1 MFIPGYE
8 AFCVCFIRGIWRTK
22 NFLWQ
27 AKCFILWYS
36 QYKVFFTV
44 VEKNISIT
52 KSAKFS
58 TEKIHIHIL
67 VETII
72 YMSTTLISTWASC
85 LTSYFV
91 FCRFKSPT
99 KNIPYSA
106 TFRNYFHF
114 LPHRCWWR
122 YRVQNIPKLSSTAY
136 KITLSPTRLNQ

>member
-106 TFRNYFHF
+106 TFRNCFHF
-114 LPHRCWWR
+114 LATSML
-122 YRVQNIPKLSSTAY
+122 VTLSSTKY
-136 KITLSPTRLNQ
+136 PKIVINSLQDNAVTNTP